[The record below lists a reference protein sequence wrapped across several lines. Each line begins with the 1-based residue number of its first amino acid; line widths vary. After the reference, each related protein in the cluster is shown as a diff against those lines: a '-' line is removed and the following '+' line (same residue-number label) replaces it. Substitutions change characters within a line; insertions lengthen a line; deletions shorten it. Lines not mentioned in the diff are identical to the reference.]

1 MTHWRTSRRE
11 DSNGGG
17 GGSPPGSHGAYSTR
31 AELISFPSG
40 TPFERREFC
49 EPSLDE
55 CQPFSNAR
63 LFLILLSPSLVVLTV
78 VVGYMALIS

>member
-1 MTHWRTSRRE
+1 MRNYGLSRRE

-17 GGSPPGSHGAYSTR
+17 GGSPPGSHGSNYALPN
-31 AELISFPSG
+31 LISFPAG
-40 TPFERREFC
+40 TPLERREFC

-78 VVGYMALIS
+78 VVGYMAFVS

>member
-1 MTHWRTSRRE
+1 MTHWRTSRAT
-11 DSNGGG
+11 SGAQPLP
-17 GGSPPGSHGAYSTR
+17 GSPYGADTTH

-40 TPFERREFC
+40 TPLERREFC

-78 VVGYMALIS
+78 VVGYMAFVS